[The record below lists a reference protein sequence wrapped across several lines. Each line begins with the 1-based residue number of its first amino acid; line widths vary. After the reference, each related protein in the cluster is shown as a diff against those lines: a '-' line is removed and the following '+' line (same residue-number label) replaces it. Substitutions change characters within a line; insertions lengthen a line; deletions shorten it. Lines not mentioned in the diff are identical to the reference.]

1 MFIRCRVGSLTA
13 FSVSFLDLSMGRSAS
28 FTRLTV
34 LAKENYFRAMTRREL
49 YSHTDLLA
57 LCGGILALF
66 FGASLCS
73 LLELFVYLGNYI
85 VNWKRST
92 SIERRILKDDVDV
105 EPSGL
110 G

>member
-1 MFIRCRVGSLTA
+1 M
-13 FSVSFLDLSMGRSAS
+13 
-28 FTRLTV
+28 
-34 LAKENYFRAMTRREL
+34 AKENYFRAVTRREL

-73 LLELFVYLGNYI
+73 LLELFIYFGNYLL
-85 VNWKRST
+85 NWNRSM
-92 SIERRILKDDVDV
+92 SIERQILKDDIDV

>member
-1 MFIRCRVGSLTA
+1 MVILFH
-13 FSVSFLDLSMGRSAS
+13 FSATFS
-28 FTRLTV
+28 RLTI
-34 LAKENYFRAMTRREL
+34 LAKENYFRPVTRREL

-73 LLELFVYLGNYI
+73 LLELFVYFSSYLM
-85 VNWKRST
+85 NWKRST
-92 SIERRILKDDVDV
+92 SIERCTFKDEMET
-105 EPSGL
+105 EPHGL